1 MRFFPT
7 AARIPCRLLGV
18 LFAALLSPSFSNAA
32 DPSGALP
39 AVKSLPDLTADLQ
52 STLIDRYGHTSVTTV
67 HIYRSGK
74 LVRYEHR
81 QTDPPEV
88 WIMDYG
94 QLKEYRIYAGD
105 KIYFETPI
113 ADRLSYKAQREG
125 LIESEEN
132 PDIVENRIVLR
143 EDTIEGHPCDII
155 LLVRTIKGRRE
166 LGADYTLLWEA
177 RDLERQAIR
186 VAYHQAN
193 NTLFILDLR
202 GIKLEPV
209 DPVLL
214 QPPQG
219 FAGMS
224 PF

>member
-7 AARIPCRLLGV
+7 AARIPSRVLWV
-18 LFAALLSPSFSNAA
+18 LFAAFVSPSFSTAA
-32 DPSGALP
+32 DFSAPLP
-39 AVKSLPDLTADLQ
+39 AVEPLPDLTADLQ
-52 STLIDRYGHTSVTTV
+52 STFIDRYGHTSVTTA

-125 LIESEEN
+125 LIRSEEN
-132 PDIVENRIVLR
+132 PNIVENRIELR
-143 EDTIEGHPCDII
+143 EDTIEGHPCDIV
-155 LLVRTIKGRRE
+155 LSVRTIKGRRE
-166 LGADYTLLWEA
+166 FGADYTLLWEA
-177 RDLERQAIR
+177 RDLGHQPIR
-186 VAYHQAN
+186 VAYYQAN
-193 NTLFILDLR
+193 STLFILNLR
-202 GIKLEPV
+202 TVKLEPV

>member
-7 AARIPCRLLGV
+7 PARIPCRVLGV
-18 LFAALLSPSFSNAA
+18 LFAALVSPSFSTAA
-32 DPSGALP
+32 DPPAPPP
-39 AVKSLPDLTADLQ
+39 AVESLPDLTADLQ
-52 STLIDRYGHTSVTTV
+52 STFIDRFGHTSVTTV
-67 HIYRSGK
+67 HISRSGK

-94 QLKEYRIYAGD
+94 QRKEYRIYAGD

-125 LIESEEN
+125 LIQSEEN
-132 PDIVENRIVLR
+132 PDIIENRIVLR
-143 EDTIEGHPCDII
+143 EDTIEGHPCDIV
-155 LLVRTIKGRRE
+155 LLVRTIKGRKE
-166 LGADYTLLWEA
+166 FGADYTLLWEA
-177 RDLERQAIR
+177 RDLARQPIR
-186 VAYHQAN
+186 VAYHQVN

-202 GIKLEPV
+202 GVKLEPV

>member
-1 MRFFPT
+1 MRILPT
-7 AARIPCRLLGV
+7 VARISLRMMGIVFAVLLW
-18 LFAALLSPSFSNAA
+18 PSFSAA
-32 DPSGALP
+32 EAPSAPPP
-39 AVKSLPDLTADLQ
+39 AVESLPDLTADLQ
-52 STLIDRYGHTSVTTV
+52 STFIDRNGHTSVTTA
-67 HIYRSGK
+67 HIYRSGR
-74 LVRYEHR
+74 LVRYEHT

-94 QLKEYRIYAGD
+94 QMKEYRIYAGD
-105 KIYFETPI
+105 KIYFETPF
-113 ADRLSYKAQREG
+113 ASRLSYKAHREG
-125 LIESEEN
+125 LIRLEGN
-132 PDIVENRIVLR
+132 PAIIENRIVLR
-143 EDTIEGHPCDII
+143 GDTIEGHPCDIV
-155 LLVRTIKGRRE
+155 LLIRTIKGRNE

-177 RDLERQAIR
+177 RDLKRQPIR
-186 VAYHQAN
+186 VAYHETN

-202 GIKLEPV
+202 AVKLEPV